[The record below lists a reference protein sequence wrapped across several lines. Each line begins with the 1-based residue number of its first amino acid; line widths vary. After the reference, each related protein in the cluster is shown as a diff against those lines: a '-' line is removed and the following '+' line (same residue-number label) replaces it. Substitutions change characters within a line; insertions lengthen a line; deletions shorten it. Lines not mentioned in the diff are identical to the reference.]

1 LPLEKIAQL
10 ACILGIII
18 LGELVANS
26 SKIAHLFGCYL
37 SYLGLKKG
45 GLKNNSW
52 IQTPLYIYGRKS
64 CGQILGALNSDAK
77 GKQHDGVRED
87 HHAPVR
93 RALRLPGTPRT

>member
-1 LPLEKIAQL
+1 MDS
-10 ACILGIII
+10 
-18 LGELVANS
+18 N
-26 SKIAHLFGCYL
+26 
-37 SYLGLKKG
+37 
-45 GLKNNSW
+45 
-52 IQTPLYIYGRKS
+52 TPIYIYGRKS